1 MYFESREDAGRK
13 LAEQLLQKYRYDN
26 CAVIALS
33 DGAAVDGEQ
42 IAIALHS
49 ILTMIF
55 IEDIA
60 IPGENLSFGGVSQ
73 DGGFTYNADIS
84 EGHMQGF
91 VSEFNGYLQEQK
103 RAAFQKINRL
113 IGDGGLVDKALL
125 QDHTIILV
133 SDGLDSGTPI
143 DVALD
148 FLKPVRINK
157 LVIAA
162 PVATVPIVDKLH
174 VVADELHILDVK
186 QNYFGANH
194 YYENN
199 TIPDHGQII
208 ERINKIV
215 LNWR

>member
-1 MYFESREDAGRK
+1 MYFESREEAGRK
-13 LAEQLLQKYRYDN
+13 LAEQLVQKYRYDN
-26 CAVIALS
+26 CAVVALS
-33 DGAAVDGEQ
+33 DGSAVVAEQ

-55 IEDIA
+55 IEDIE

-73 DGGFTYNADIS
+73 DGGFTYNSDIS
-84 EGHMQGF
+84 KGHMEGF

-103 RAAFQKINRL
+103 RMAFQKVNRL
-113 IGDGGLVDKALL
+113 MGDGGLVDKSLL

-143 DVALD
+143 DVAMD

-162 PVATVPIVDKLH
+162 PVATVPVVDKLH
-174 VVADELHILDVK
+174 VIADELHILDVK
-186 QNYFGANH
+186 QNYFGADH
-194 YYENN
+194 YYEQNDLPSHEE
-199 TIPDHGQII
+199 ILDK
-208 ERINKIV
+208 INKIV

>member
-1 MYFESREDAGRK
+1 MYFESREEAGRK
-13 LAEQLLQKYRYDN
+13 LAEQLVQKYRYDN
-26 CAVIALS
+26 CAVVALS
-33 DGAAVDGEQ
+33 DGSAVVAEQ

-55 IEDIA
+55 IEDIE

-73 DGGFTYNADIS
+73 DGGFTYNSDIS
-84 EGHMQGF
+84 KGHMEGF

-103 RAAFQKINRL
+103 RMAFQKVNRL
-113 IGDGGLVDKALL
+113 MGDGGLVDKSLL

-143 DVALD
+143 DVAMD

-162 PVATVPIVDKLH
+162 PVATVPVVDKLH

-186 QNYFGANH
+186 QNYFGADH
-194 YYENN
+194 YYEKNDLPSHEE
-199 TIPDHGQII
+199 ILDK
-208 ERINKIV
+208 INKIV

>member
-1 MYFESREDAGRK
+1 MYFESREHAGQK
-13 LAEQLLQKYRYDN
+13 LAELLLQKYRYDN

-33 DGAAVDGEQ
+33 DGAAIVGEQ
-42 IAIALHS
+42 IAAALHC
-49 ILTMIF
+49 ILTMIY
-55 IEDIA
+55 IEDID

-73 DGGFTYNADIS
+73 DGGFTYNSDIS
-84 EGHMQGF
+84 KGHMEGF

-113 IGDGGLVDKALL
+113 VGDGGLVDKALL

-157 LVIAA
+157 LIIAA
-162 PVATVPIVDKLH
+162 PVATVPVVDKLH

-186 QNYFGANH
+186 QNYFGADH
-194 YYENN
+194 YYEDN
-199 TIPDHGQII
+199 TIPDHEQII
-208 ERINKIV
+208 ERINKII